1 MSQFTQ
7 DSTFPCSL
15 SHIPCLG
22 FGTATL
28 KGPSA
33 VEKIENAISEGYR
46 MLDTALLYGNQK
58 EVGQAVKNSGVI
70 RKKIWI
76 TTKVSFFPIGNDC
89 LWMYNANN
97 LVGDELSSIELSLQ
111 LLDMTYVDLC
121 LLHNPWCV
129 YKSVLYY
136 LVLIH

>member
-1 MSQFTQ
+1 M
-7 DSTFPCSL
+7 
-15 SHIPCLG
+15 
-22 FGTATL
+22 
-28 KGPSA
+28 
-33 VEKIENAISEGYR
+33 EKIENAISEGYR

-70 RKKIWI
+70 REKIWI
-76 TTKVSFFPIGNDC
+76 TTKISFFPIGNDC

-129 YKSVLYY
+129 CNRNYIMLLYVIYGMIFIVCYSLYVIVFSV
-136 LVLIH
+136 